1 MVNECCHFLNILPNR
16 LYLDCTLG
24 GGGHTLAILQRGG
37 NVIALDQ
44 DFDSIKKIQ
53 NDPIFAPYLH
63 NNQLEI
69 HQTNFSSLKNIIFQ
83 QSKLCQQLSSPPA
96 VHGVL
101 FDLGISSHQ
110 IDNISRGFTYR
121 YDESPLDMRMSQ
133 HPSPS
138 SPPHDPHHM
147 MTASEL
153 VNQLST
159 QELANLFYTFGD
171 ERRSRQIA
179 TAIVST
185 RPHHT
190 SSTLRVAIESV
201 TRPSDHIKT
210 LSRCYQALRIV
221 VNHEID
227 CLQNALHSLH
237 EVVHPSGRLVVLS
250 YHSLED
256 KIIKKFLQKKRIK
269 EKKLKYHKLSED
281 DDEAEEGEDVM
292 EEEVG
297 EWGWGRNVS
306 RSPLEDSSVHWKTV
320 QNGVIKPSKEE
331 IQRNN
336 RARSAKLRVGERV

>member
-1 MVNECCHFLNILPNR
+1 MLDECCHYLNIRPNH

-37 NVIALDQ
+37 KVIALDQ
-44 DFDSIKKIQ
+44 DSDSINKIQ
-53 NDPIFAPYLH
+53 QDPLMAQYLQ

-69 HQTNFSSLKNIIFQ
+69 HQNNFSNLKNIISH
-83 QSKLCQQLSSPPA
+83 SKLCQEFNSPPA

-110 IDNISRGFTYR
+110 IDNVSRGFTYR

-133 HPSPS
+133 HNPQPQESSFPSL
-138 SPPHDPHHM
+138 
-147 MTASEL
+147 TASEL
-153 VNQLST
+153 VNQVST
-159 QELANLFYTFGD
+159 QELANLLYTYGD

-190 SSTLRVAIESV
+190 SATLRAAIESV
-201 TRPSDHIKT
+201 TRPADHIKT

-221 VNHEID
+221 VNHEMD
-227 CLQNALHSLH
+227 CLHRALESLH
-237 EVVHPSGRLVVLS
+237 EVVFPSGRLVVLS

-256 KIIKKFLQKKRIK
+256 RIMKQFLRKERIKKKTT
-269 EKKLKYHKLSED
+269 KYQRTIVD
-281 DDEAEEGEDVM
+281 DDDLDHEGDEQEIEEEEGSKEMNTV
-292 EEEVG
+292 E
-297 EWGWGRNVS
+297 S
-306 RSPLEDSSVHWKTV
+306 LLEGSKVHWKAL
-320 QNGVIKPSKEE
+320 QSGVIKPSKEE

-336 RARSAKLRVGERV
+336 RARSAKLRVGERL